1 MMMKMQTMN
10 VPSILRNSLFLLAL
24 GATPVLAQQPAAPAK
39 PPAVEFKQTLDHVEF
54 QDGDTFVFLGDSIT
68 HQCLYTQYVEDFV
81 YTRFPKTRIHFHNA
95 GVGGDRAQDALNRFD
110 EDVAA
115 KKPKYVTILLG
126 MNDGAYTRYEQ
137 SIFDTYQ
144 KGMTAILDQLSGIGA
159 AAIPMMPTMFD
170 SRAQLLKTGNPT
182 ELKVPY
188 YNGVLSLYG
197 SWLREQAYT
206 RGLGFVDMWAP
217 MNDLTLEQRKKD
229 PKWTMIPDAVH
240 PAPAGQVVM
249 AVAVVDNIL
258 PHPPVS
264 QIVVAEVKGKADVKA
279 TRGVAANLQKTNKG
293 VTFDFT
299 AESLPWV
306 LPPDAAEGYKL
317 TRAGHRFSNEKVT
330 VRDLPAGDYQLKI
343 DGNEVAK
350 VTAGQLA
357 FGVELEANEK
367 TPEYQQALKVALLNK
382 KRNDEAVRPLRGEWS
397 QMKGQLRT
405 LTKAKTENAPDLAE
419 KQKAYDE
426 WLPGFHTRID
436 SLIAKAKAIEDE
448 IYQANQPVV
457 HHYEVVAV
465 E

>member
-1 MMMKMQTMN
+1 MKSS
-10 VPSILRNSLFLLAL
+10 VPSILRHSLFLLAL
-24 GATPVLAQQPAAPAK
+24 GVLPAVAQQPAAPAK
-39 PPAVEFKQTLDHVEF
+39 PPVEFKPTLDHVEF
-54 QDGDTFVFLGDSIT
+54 KDGDTFVFLGDSIT

-81 YTRFPKTRIHFHNA
+81 YTRFPKTRVHFHNA
-95 GVGGDRAQDALNRFD
+95 GVGGDRAQDALTRFD

-126 MNDGAYTRYEQ
+126 MNDGGYTRYEQ
-137 SIFDTYQ
+137 AIFDTYQ
-144 KGMTAILDQLSGIGA
+144 KGMTEILDQLGTIGA
-159 AAIPMMPTMFD
+159 AAIPMTPTMFD

-182 ELKVPY
+182 ELKVTY

-197 SWLREQAYT
+197 SWLREQAYN

-240 PAPAGQVVM
+240 PAAPGQVVM
-249 AVAVVDNIL
+249 AAAMVENIL

-264 QIVVAEVKGKADVKA
+264 QVVVAEVKGKADVKA

-293 VTFDFT
+293 LTFDFT
-299 AESLPWV
+299 SESLPWV
-306 LPPDAAEGYKL
+306 LPPEAAEGYKL
-317 TRAGHRFSNEKVT
+317 THAGHHLSNEKVT
-330 VRDLPAGDYQLKI
+330 VRDLPAGDYLLKI

-350 VTAGQLA
+350 LNAGQLA

-382 KRNDEAVRPLRGEWS
+382 QRNDEAVRLLRNEWG
-397 QMKGQLRT
+397 QMKGQRRT
-405 LTKAKTENAPDLAE
+405 LAKAKAENAADLAE
-419 KQKAYDE
+419 KQKAFDA
-426 WLPGFHTRID
+426 WVPGFHSRID
-436 SLIAKAKAIEDE
+436 ALIAKAQAFEDQ